1 MGERIRVLRLIA
13 RLNVGGPAI
22 HVVTLTAGLDP
33 ARYESRLVCGLPGPH
48 EGDMSYLLEA
58 AGVQPVILPE
68 MGRDVAPLADT
79 ATLARLVRLMR
90 QFRPH
95 VVHTH
100 TAKAGAVGRL
110 AARLAGVP
118 VVVHTFH
125 GHVFSAYFGAFQS
138 RMAARTERALALMSD
153 RLITLS
159 ERLRREIASYGV
171 APLEKIEVV
180 PLGLDLAR
188 FAPPGGVPR
197 GRLRESLGLAADD
210 PLIGSVGRLVPVKD
224 HDLFLRAAQV
234 LRRGGSQARFVIVGD
249 GELRGRLEAQAR
261 ELGLGD
267 VVFFTGWRRDLPEVY
282 ADLDLL
288 VNTSRNEGTPVAV
301 IEAMAAGV
309 PVIATAVGGVP
320 DVVADGVT
328 GTLVPGGD
336 VEALARALAE
346 RLAQPA
352 ETRRMADAAQ
362 AEALERFSVRQLLCN
377 LDELYRRLLAA
388 KGIT

>member
-48 EGDMSYLLEA
+48 EGDMSYLLEE
-58 AGVQPVILPE
+58 AGVRPVILPE
-68 MGRDVAPLADT
+68 MGREVAPLADT

-100 TAKAGAVGRL
+100 TAKAGAVGRM
-110 AARLAGVP
+110 AARLSRVP

-138 RMAARTERALALMSD
+138 RMAARTERVLALMSN

-188 FAPPGGVPR
+188 FAPPGGLPR
-197 GRLRESLGLAADD
+197 GRLRGEFSLAADE
-210 PLIGSVGRLVPVKD
+210 PLIGTVGRLVPVKD
-224 HDLFLRAAQV
+224 HDLFLRAAQA
-234 LRRGGSQARFVIVGD
+234 LRQSGSQARFAIVGD
-249 GELRGRLEAQAR
+249 GELRGSLEAQAR

-267 VVFFTGWRRDLPEVY
+267 VVYFTGWRRDLPEVY

-309 PVIATAVGGVP
+309 PVVATAVGGVP
-320 DVVADGVT
+320 DVVADGAT

-336 VEALARALAE
+336 VEVLARALAE

-352 ETRRMADAAQ
+352 ETRRMAEAAQ
-362 AEALERFSVRQLLCN
+362 AEVLERFSVRQLLCN
-377 LDELYRRLLAA
+377 LDGLYCRLLAA